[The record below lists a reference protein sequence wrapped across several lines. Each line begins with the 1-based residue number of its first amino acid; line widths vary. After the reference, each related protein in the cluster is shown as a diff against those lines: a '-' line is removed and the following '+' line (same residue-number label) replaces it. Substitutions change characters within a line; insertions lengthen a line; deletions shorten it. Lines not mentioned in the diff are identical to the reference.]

1 MPLIEKL
8 MQKITLV
15 NTEKSKFE
23 FREVKTKSTFWDFS
37 TIKNLM
43 QGSKSTVFRSNRS
56 LQTFAF

>member
-23 FREVKTKSTFWDFS
+23 YREIKTKSTFCDFS